1 MKAILWSKP
10 GCGYC
15 TMAETLLKSKN
26 IEIDERKLGF
36 GWNREQLFESV
47 PTAKTLPQIFLD
59 GKYIGGYTELKK
71 YFDEITVFSDN
82 DDAGN
87 QMRDDIMDG
96 CRGKDL
102 YTVKYPDNK
111 KDPGEMTQQE
121 IITTLTNKIIGG
133 W

>member
-71 YFDEITVFSDN
+71 YFDEI
-82 DDAGN
+82 
-87 QMRDDIMDG
+87 
-96 CRGKDL
+96 
-102 YTVKYPDNK
+102 
-111 KDPGEMTQQE
+111 GE
-121 IITTLTNKIIGG
+121 
-133 W
+133 